1 MNKTL
6 LCNLDLLRR
15 KFGGVSEDENKAI
28 EEFRDT
34 FLRMLD
40 GFLDGQKNQ
49 VLFFSRDQNDL
60 KAAQDAFD
68 SVHPLYR
75 YATREQVKN
84 LLQEGENTEYL
95 FVSNKD
101 IDFQMAVRFRVLLVV
116 PLWIPHEDKAEYYG
130 ITVDIPEQLFQF
142 VQVLN
147 NHNFWHSTW
156 HIDDHSVALS
166 LMDAR
171 YKKYAWTTNEQ
182 EMMQHFEH
190 LLKQGR
196 SRSYYKILL
205 YHFLSGMTNTDLFDD
220 IELFGIIPSSDCTLN
235 PDMLDFMQ
243 QVRYI
248 KGKRLPHNRMHCDNL
263 LIRAFSKEKAHETD
277 SSIRAQRG
285 PEVEFSTLC
294 LNAEFAEKIHRLKRT
309 GRFNVCIFDDY
320 MTFGNSFNAVRNILN
335 HLGANKIVFV
345 SLGNFG
351 RPFERWDYD
360 IQGNVFDI
368 GYDYRLISKTQLQPE
383 YNYRAKEEV
392 DALYEI
398 YNTEQRR
405 G

>member
-15 KFGGVSEDENKAI
+15 KFGGLSEDQNKAI

-34 FLRMLD
+34 FLRILD
-40 GFLDGQKNQ
+40 GFLDRQKNQ
-49 VLFFSRDQNDL
+49 VIFFSRDQNSL
-60 KAAQDAFD
+60 NNAQEAFD
-68 SVHPLYR
+68 SAHPLYG
-75 YATREQVKN
+75 YSTREQVKN
-84 LLQEGENTEYL
+84 LLQEGENSEYL
-95 FVSNKD
+95 IFSNKD
-101 IDFQMAVRFRVLLVV
+101 VDFQMAVRFRVLIVI
-116 PLWIPHEDKAEYYG
+116 PLWIPHEDRAEHYG
-130 ITVDIPEQLFQF
+130 ITVDLPEQFFQF

-147 NHNFWHSTW
+147 NHNFWYSTCP
-156 HIDDHSVALS
+156 IDEHSVVLS

-182 EMMQHFEH
+182 AMMQNFEH

-220 IELFGIIPSSDCTLN
+220 IELFGMIPSSDCTLN
-235 PDMLDFMQ
+235 PDMFDFMQ

-248 KGKRLPHNRMHCDNL
+248 KGKRLPHNKMQCDNL
-263 LIRAFSKEKAHETD
+263 LIRAFPKEKAHETD
-277 SSIRAQRG
+277 SSIRAQKG
-285 PEVEFSTLC
+285 PEVEFSTLY
-294 LNAEFAEKIHRLKRT
+294 LNEEFADKIQRLRKA

-320 MTFGNSFNAVRNILN
+320 MTFGNSFNAVRNILT

-368 GYDYRLISKTQLQPE
+368 GYNYRLISKTQLQPD

-392 DALYEI
+392 AALYEI
-398 YNTEQRR
+398 YNGE
-405 G
+405 